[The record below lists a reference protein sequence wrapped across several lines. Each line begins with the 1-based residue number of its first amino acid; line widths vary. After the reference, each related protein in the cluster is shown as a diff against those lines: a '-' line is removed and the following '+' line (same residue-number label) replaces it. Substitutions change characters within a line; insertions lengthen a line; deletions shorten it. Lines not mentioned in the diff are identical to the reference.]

1 MNKAGYMAP
10 WFCLGEQGPG
20 VLNYFC
26 PGSDHRHTC
35 KCRKKSLT
43 DGLMNRPI
51 DRTLAI
57 ASDFNYNCQYMVLR
71 NFSLIKFLFTSR
83 RSMFV
88 GVVFSWRTS
97 CLRFT
102 IVICQRK
109 IINFCAVTRPAS
121 PISSPESTSCWEL
134 PIPGAHSPMPHSRN
148 ASRDS
153 LIPLTLC
160 F

>member
-1 MNKAGYMAP
+1 MEEEEEKEKEEEKIPHTYGAFGAAALLPLQLQAQPTQQGTGTVDHLTLTLENEKHLPREKMNKAGYMAP

-57 ASDFNYNCQYMVLR
+57 ASNFNYNCQYMVLR

-88 GVVFSWRTS
+88 GVVFS
-97 CLRFT
+97 
-102 IVICQRK
+102 
-109 IINFCAVTRPAS
+109 
-121 PISSPESTSCWEL
+121 
-134 PIPGAHSPMPHSRN
+134 
-148 ASRDS
+148 
-153 LIPLTLC
+153 
-160 F
+160 